1 MLKAR
6 FVRVILLINT
16 FSALSYTLGA
26 PRKW

>member
-6 FVRVILLINT
+6 FVRMVLLINT
-16 FSALSYTLGA
+16 FSALSYSLGA